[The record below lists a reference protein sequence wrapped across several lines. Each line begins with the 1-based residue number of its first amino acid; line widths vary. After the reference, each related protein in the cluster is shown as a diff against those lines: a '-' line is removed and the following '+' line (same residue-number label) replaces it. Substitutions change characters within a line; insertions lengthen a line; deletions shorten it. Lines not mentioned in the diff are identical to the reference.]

1 MIPRLTRLRVAG
13 FRSLRDVTV
22 DLGPTTVLI
31 GPNGSGRSN
40 LLGALD
46 LLQHVSRGALQP
58 TVALHGGAS
67 FLLHYGPRTT
77 AALELQATF
86 ATPAGDRAYDAQLA
100 YRADEG
106 LVFLRERS
114 AARADDQP
122 WTWTDHGSGHRES
135 ALPSGPGS
143 VRGLLDGLQVFHFS
157 DTSRRSPL
165 RTRDAAQSP
174 GHALTA
180 DGSNLA
186 AVLYALRADPSP
198 AGVAAW
204 ERLQFNLQAAAPF
217 VRELRPLQDAHGAL
231 LTWLDETGAPFGPA
245 HLSDGTLRAIALFT
259 ALELPAGHPPLLA
272 AFDEPELG
280 LNPAVFPSLAGA
292 LRSAATTRQVLVATQ
307 SLALLDAFEL
317 EEVRVAERANN
328 ATTFRALD
336 RTTLAGWL
344 ADHSLGELYE
354 SNLLGGRP

>member
-1 MIPRLTRLRVAG
+1 MTPQLIRLRVAG

-22 DLGPTTVLI
+22 DLAPVTVLI
-31 GPNGSGRSN
+31 GPNGSGRTN

-46 LLQHVSRGALQP
+46 LLQHLARGALQSY
-58 TVALHGGAS
+58 VALRGGAS

-77 AALELQATF
+77 AAMELEAAF
-86 ATPAGDRAYDAQLA
+86 VTPAADRTYDAQLA

-114 AARADDQP
+114 AVRGGDGAWR
-122 WTWTDHGSGHRES
+122 WTDHGAGHRES
-135 ALPSGPGS
+135 ALPSGPDT
-143 VRGLLDGLQVFHFS
+143 VRSLLDGLQVFHFS

-165 RTRDAAQSP
+165 RTRDAAQTP
-174 GHALTA
+174 GHALAA

-186 AVLYALRADPSP
+186 AVLLALRDDPTP
-198 AGVAAW
+198 AGRAAW
-204 ERLQFNLQAAAPF
+204 ERLLFNVQAAAPF
-217 VRELRPLQDAHGAL
+217 VRELRPVQDAHGAI
-231 LTWLDETGAPFGPA
+231 LTWLDETGAAFGPS
-245 HLSDGTLRAIALFT
+245 HLSDGTLRALALFT
-259 ALELPAGHPPLLA
+259 ALELPATHPPLLA

-292 LRSAATTRQVLVATQ
+292 LRSASTTRQILIATQ
-307 SLALLDAFEL
+307 SLALLDAFEP
-317 EEVRVAERANN
+317 EEVRVAERRDQ

-336 RTTLAGWL
+336 RGSLAGWL
-344 ADHSLGELYE
+344 VDHSLGELYE